1 MRKALKVKRSVKQK
15 RNRKTY
21 GQGRLAMKRS
31 MKGLFVIL
39 AIVVS
44 LVAVQSVCAETV
56 EGKID
61 SITIR
66 PPTIVVEDASEVLTE
81 ISGVRYNYLC
91 NEYNICLEEGDV
103 VSIEYYEYEC
113 SNGTIIF
120 KACKITVD
128 DVTVA
133 LRPCP

>member
-1 MRKALKVKRSVKQK
+1 
-15 RNRKTY
+15 
-21 GQGRLAMKRS
+21 MKS
-31 MKGLFVIL
+31 TMKKLFVIL
-39 AIVVS
+39 AIVMSFVG
-44 LVAVQSVCAETV
+44 VQSACGETV
-56 EGKID
+56 TGIID
-61 SITIR
+61 SISIR
-66 PPTIVVEDASEVLTE
+66 PPTIVVGQTEQTEV
-81 ISGVRYNYLC
+81 SGVRYNYLC
-91 NEYNICLEEGDV
+91 NQYNICLEVGDE